1 MKKIVIAML
10 LLWTVVGY
18 AQLTIDQKL
27 VNVLNDGTNGGQYKI
42 AVQAKGTN
50 LTWNN
55 TLKGLTIDINY
66 ENTKVSF
73 PTSGAQINAA
83 TSWNAMFVANG
94 APYTRSTTNPSST
107 FVRVLITSS
116 SVGSN
121 FDGTPAGLD
130 FTNSYQTLVTLTF
143 TILDNT
149 AFANFSI
156 ANGSNSISLFD
167 VHNDSLQS
175 GNGPAKTLSAP
186 VTIVNAPLPVEMTSF
201 TGVPKGNKVQLTWK
215 TATEVNSSA
224 FQIERRTAS
233 DWKKIGE
240 LKAAGTS
247 NAPREYSYVDDM
259 ENIGS
264 GNILYRLKTVDNNGS
279 YKYSSEVEVTAIPQV
294 YELKANFPNPFNP
307 ETKIQYALPGNAK
320 VRLVVYDI
328 IGRQV
333 AELVNEE
340 QNAGYYEKTFSG
352 SNLSS
357 GMYFYRITAQAQGKN
372 VFSQVKKM
380 LLVK

>member
-1 MKKIVIAML
+1 MRFRFLFLAVVVAMASITSLAQRTATQYILNPQVSGGNYSFEIWSQKTNVGAPTVLVGITTFYFDLNNSGGFDFSTAPVLSNKNSKYDGPSDHSGDYDPISAIYVGSSPKKLVVTISFTGNNTGAGSSLVTTGPNGERIC
-10 LLWTVVGY
+10 TVALKILSTTMT
-18 AQLTIDQKL
+18 AQLTWDLANSDMTTSNLQPL
-27 VNVLNDGTNGGQYKI
+27 TN
-42 AVQAKGTN
+42 
-50 LTWNN
+50 
-55 TLKGLTIDINY
+55 
-66 ENTKVSF
+66 
-73 PTSGAQINAA
+73 
-83 TSWNAMFVANG
+83 
-94 APYTRSTTNPSST
+94 T
-107 FVRVLITSS
+107 F
-116 SVGSN
+116 
-121 FDGTPAGLD
+121 
-130 FTNSYQTLVTLTF
+130 
-143 TILDNT
+143 
-149 AFANFSI
+149 
-156 ANGSNSISLFD
+156 NGSDNSL
-167 VHNDSLQS
+167 
-175 GNGPAKTLSAP
+175 
-186 VTIVNAPLPVEMTSF
+186 LPVELTSF
-201 TGVPKGNKVQLTWK
+201 TGTVRGTNVSLTWK

-279 YKYSSEVEVTAIPQV
+279 YKYSAEVEVTAIPQA
-294 YELKANFPNPFNP
+294 YELKTNFPNPFNP

-357 GMYFYRITAQAQGKN
+357 GLYFYRITAQAQGKN

>member
-1 MKKIVIAML
+1 
-10 LLWTVVGY
+10 
-18 AQLTIDQKL
+18 
-27 VNVLNDGTNGGQYKI
+27 
-42 AVQAKGTN
+42 
-50 LTWNN
+50 
-55 TLKGLTIDINY
+55 
-66 ENTKVSF
+66 
-73 PTSGAQINAA
+73 
-83 TSWNAMFVANG
+83 
-94 APYTRSTTNPSST
+94 
-107 FVRVLITSS
+107 
-116 SVGSN
+116 
-121 FDGTPAGLD
+121 
-130 FTNSYQTLVTLTF
+130 
-143 TILDNT
+143 
-149 AFANFSI
+149 
-156 ANGSNSISLFD
+156 
-167 VHNDSLQS
+167 
-175 GNGPAKTLSAP
+175 
-186 VTIVNAPLPVEMTSF
+186 
-201 TGVPKGNKVQLTWK
+201 LTWK

-264 GNILYRLKTVDNNGS
+264 GNILYRLKAVDNNGS
-279 YKYSSEVEVTAIPQV
+279 YKYSSEVEVTAIPQA
-294 YELKANFPNPFNP
+294 YELKTNFPNPFNP

-340 QNAGYYEKTFSG
+340 QNAGYYEKTFTG